1 MADVGGVDDSGQA
14 GVAGDRQ
21 MPEMAAGHDLG
32 CVTDAGRLVDDGR
45 PDGHQVTDPDLVK
58 VFAAGDRVGNV
69 SLGDD
74 ALRLAGLRVEDYEGS
89 CPGVL
94 YQVGDCSRAV
104 AGVCRGQR
112 WPRDVCDVGQRR

>member
-1 MADVGGVDDSGQA
+1 
-14 GVAGDRQ
+14 

-58 VFAAGDRVGNV
+58 VFAAGDRVGNI

-94 YQVGDCSRAV
+94 YQVAE
-104 AGVCRGQR
+104 R
-112 WPRDVCDVGQRR
+112 WLVSWLCKAEVKQPRERRT